1 MKKKAPPKRGH
12 YMSIVA
18 VAVFDKNCVV
28 AMVEAT
34 EGRKH
39 YAASR
44 SPERLP
50 QLREPPDMITS
61 RR

>member
-1 MKKKAPPKRGH
+1 
-12 YMSIVA
+12 MSIVA

-44 SPERLP
+44 SPKGCLNFASRL
-50 QLREPPDMITS
+50 I
-61 RR
+61 